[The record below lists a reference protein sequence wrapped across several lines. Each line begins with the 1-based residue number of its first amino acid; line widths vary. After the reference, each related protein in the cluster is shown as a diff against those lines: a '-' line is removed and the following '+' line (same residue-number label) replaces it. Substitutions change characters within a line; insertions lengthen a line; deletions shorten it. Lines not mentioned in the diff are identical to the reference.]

1 MTNHP
6 VHIIDEEG
14 NLTPSAFIPFC
25 GYGGNMSAM
34 GLYTNYF
41 DAPVCN
47 SFKAKILNE
56 RLCYEVDIE
65 KIFDKYVIKSGLK
78 VGLMFLLDYNED
90 RQMDSTKN
98 TILNVFAKN
107 FIQKQRDKNPL
118 NELGKC

>member
-1 MTNHP
+1 
-6 VHIIDEEG
+6 
-14 NLTPSAFIPFC
+14 
-25 GYGGNMSAM
+25 M

-56 RLCYEVDIE
+56 RLCYEDIE

-118 NELGKC
+118 NELGIC